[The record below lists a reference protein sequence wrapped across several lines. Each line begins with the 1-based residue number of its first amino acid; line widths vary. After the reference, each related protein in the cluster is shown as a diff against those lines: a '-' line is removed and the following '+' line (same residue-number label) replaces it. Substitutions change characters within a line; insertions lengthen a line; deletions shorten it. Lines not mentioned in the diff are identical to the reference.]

1 VPGAVPDTVVGGY
14 FLAVAS
20 GQQERCRR
28 IGEAVWI
35 LPEKQMALVREG
47 HEPSA
52 RDPAREQPSVAR
64 VDHAVRAAAMQ
75 DQRARQDAR
84 LPQAPGIQCSGGSLG
99 RRGSRV
105 RWLGALQLD
114 KAIGEF
120 WMVPDG
126 ARRET
131 SVWRRRA
138 TSAVRPGSH
147 QDQPHGGIGHRLG
160 EGPARCRARKDETVD
175 PLWVGNRQFLGHHP
189 AQARPP
195 SREPGRCQRH

>member
-1 VPGAVPDTVVGGY
+1 MCDDGFAGPVPLTAARVPAAVPGAVPDTMVRGY

-35 LPEKQMALVREG
+35 LPEKQMAQVREG

-114 KAIGEF
+114 KAIDEF
-120 WMVPDG
+120 WMG
-126 ARRET
+126 
-131 SVWRRRA
+131 
-138 TSAVRPGSH
+138 
-147 QDQPHGGIGHRLG
+147 
-160 EGPARCRARKDETVD
+160 
-175 PLWVGNRQFLGHHP
+175 
-189 AQARPP
+189 
-195 SREPGRCQRH
+195 